1 MTLHIGYKSPFRT
14 NPLPTNLSGNGSFFF
29 YMVFEKRSGLQRSV
43 FSQSFH
49 IFRPFFKVPS
59 LSKAATAGATVPA
72 SGGYSAENG
81 VRQKFRLQKVG
92 NQIQPEGDVQD
103 AAVFTGAENRQCRGT
118 VRTYSGGNGT
128 LSCHGGFHQG
138 GRSTV
143 DRNCCAENS
152 HSSNDC

>member
-14 NPLPTNLSGNGSFFF
+14 NLLPTNLSGNGLFLF
-29 YMVFEKRSGLQRSV
+29 YMVFKKRSGLQRSV
-43 FSQSFH
+43 FLQAFH

-103 AAVFTGAENRQCRGT
+103 AAVFTGAENRQC
-118 VRTYSGGNGT
+118 
-128 LSCHGGFHQG
+128 
-138 GRSTV
+138 
-143 DRNCCAENS
+143 
-152 HSSNDC
+152 